1 MTYTF
6 HLDTDPLLMDDFVE
20 NHEQNS
26 LYQCSKWAEVKNN
39 WDHFFT
45 SCSEGDKIVATALVL
60 KRKMPFGKCLFYIPR
75 GPVMDYHNP
84 ELVSFFL
91 DHLVSLAKQHHAI
104 ALRFDPNVFSR
115 KYPYKE
121 KDQDHPLENEDV
133 IALLK
138 QHHAQHSGYTINIEE
153 TTQPRFNASMTPQDY
168 MKRIDKKVRQSIA
181 TSEKKGAQFYE
192 GHQYIHEFAQV
203 MKYTEQR
210 KGVALRNEEYF
221 KRMADVYGEQCI
233 IMVAKLNFPRQIAY
247 LNETIQ
253 KAQHDLEATPY
264 EKQKKQFQKT
274 IDNAFN
280 ELSKLKEEYEKEGK
294 DEIILSGKLAIF
306 NKNRMEFV
314 YAGNNAEY
322 LRMRTIY
329 ALYGK
334 YFDIAEEKN
343 IPYVSMGGIDG
354 TLDDGL
360 TKFKSSWCM
369 DVEEYIGE
377 FNIVLD
383 QVVYTLFDKVYPWV
397 LKQSTRLRTG
407 KEKVTVRQ

>member
-6 HLDTDPLLMDDFVE
+6 HLDTDPLLMDSFVE

-45 SCSEGDKIVATALVL
+45 SCLEGDKIVATALVL

-153 TTQPRFNASMTPQDY
+153 TTQPRFNAEMDVTPDY
-168 MKRIDKKVRQSIA
+168 REHLEHKTAKCIRA
-181 TSEKKGAQFYE
+181 AEHKGIEVYE
-192 GHQYIHEFAQV
+192 GKEYIHDFAKA
-203 MKYTEQR
+203 MHYTEVR
-210 KGVALRNEEYF
+210 KQIALRNEDYF
-221 KRMADVYGEQCI
+221 KNLMDVYGDHAIC
-233 IMVAKLNFPRQIAY
+233 MVTKLNFKKQLKKLEESIKDIQTQ
-247 LNETIQ
+247 LSSETI
-253 KAQHDLEATPY
+253 KK
-264 EKQKKQFQKT
+264 KQKNLLLQQLKN
-274 IDNAFN
+274 D
-280 ELSKLKEEYEKEGK
+280 ESEYDKLKKDYEREGK
-294 DEIILSGKLAIF
+294 DEVITCGILAVYNESL
-306 NKNRMEFV
+306 MELF
-314 YAGNNAEY
+314 YMGNNPDY
-322 LRMRTIY
+322 LRMYSSYLLY
-329 ALYGK
+329 AKCLDRCVDLGIEHCS
-334 YFDIAEEKN
+334 F
-343 IPYVSMGGIDG
+343 GGIEG

-360 TKFKSSWCM
+360 TLFKSNWIM
-369 DVEEYIGE
+369 NVEEYIGE
-377 FNIVLD
+377 FNVVLD
-383 QVVYTLFDKVYPWV
+383 PFMYKMFDEIYPKV
-397 LKQSTRLRTG
+397 QSLSAKIRGRS
-407 KEKVTVRQ
+407 